1 MFAMDRRRFL
11 KTAAATVPLVR
22 AGDSFGLRPSV
33 AAADAGSAAS
43 HLNAADVPWQKTLR
57 RIGQTNFTEHD
68 PAVFDIEGW
77 ADYWAGVKAGAVFI
91 SITGIVAFYPSKV
104 PFHRH
109 GKYLNGRDFTGEL
122 LEAAK
127 KRGLRTVAR
136 YSPDLNWDDA
146 LAAHP
151 EWFMRDEK
159 GEPLTTPDDTRLFQT
174 CMFSSYMTDYF
185 PAVMREVNSRYD
197 MDAHYTNGWPSFAL
211 PVCYCDQ
218 CRQLPPPRTP
228 AYWDKFNERFT
239 YLWKLYDSIAKE
251 KKASSFYINNM
262 GGGVHSAPNLAQ
274 FGEICQWFQGD
285 NQGRNRGDSP
295 VWGAAQQGRV
305 CNAVLDG
312 KMATNLTGAYTT
324 GPIRWREV
332 TKSAAE
338 AVIWTSQTLASGL
351 VPYFHV
357 VGGEKGLGEDLRWE
371 KIGRDY
377 FLWTARHDAHWVN
390 KKTIANIGVVMGQR
404 TQLFYE
410 PPRDISM
417 QMYTDAMYSALLD
430 GRFLF
435 DFVHEDR
442 LQLERIKKYAAIVLP
457 NIALLSDEQC
467 QQLRDYVGQGGS
479 LLATFETSMYTE
491 RNERRADFGLA
502 DVFDINAGGPV
513 IGRPGN
519 ANSYMARIERPH
531 PILDGFTDTHWI
543 AGAEFRL
550 PLKPVEN
557 PVLTVVPGYTAYP
570 PELSY
575 PPIPQTNEPAV
586 VLRERGASRLAYFPG
601 DIEPTMWLSGQT
613 DLSRLLVNT
622 IRWVAG
628 DTAPVTVE
636 GKGLVEIFAWE
647 TEPGFAVHVLNYTNP
662 NAHHGWFSEFYPI
675 GAQKVR
681 FKLPA
686 GRRVTR
692 VELLRAERD
701 IPFHVEGD
709 SVEFTIPSVNDYE
722 VAALY
727 SA

>member
-274 FGEICQWFQGD
+274 FGEFCQWFQGD

-390 KKTIANIGVVMGQR
+390 KKTISNIGVVMGQR

>member
-312 KMATNLTGAYTT
+312 KMATHLTGAYTT

>member
-390 KKTIANIGVVMGQR
+390 KKTISNIGVVMGQR